1 MLFQGVISRGTGKQ
15 KLRGLFAI
23 ADSSCDN
30 VLTAEELRDSFVFAM
45 KVSNRN
51 TPDYPGNPNVLTDEQ
66 NALIDSAV
74 KRIFEVVDTD
84 KVCFVFPPRLC
95 IIPPT
100 HLIPLFMYRMEPSS

>member
-84 KVCFVFPPRLC
+84 KVCL
-95 IIPPT
+95 
-100 HLIPLFMYRMEPSS
+100 LFFTPDYV